1 MHRSIFA
8 IILTLAL
15 CAAVLAEPSVSITV
29 YNSNLALVRDVRNI
43 GFKSGMNE
51 ILFKDVSGQI
61 DATSVHFNASG
72 VAMLE
77 QNFDYDLVSSSK
89 LIQKYIDHEI
99 EVISENGELTSG
111 TLLTSDGQN
120 IVLKQ
125 KDGTLRSILMESVAE
140 IRYPELPEGLI
151 TRPTLRWLVDSRS
164 AADTETEVSYLT
176 GGLSWR
182 ADYVLVIGEK
192 PTDPADL
199 SAWVTVNNNCGNS
212 FKNAK
217 LKLIAGE
224 VNRAQQPTRRNMEKA
239 VMYAEAD
246 LAGSG
251 FEEKSFFEYH
261 LYTLQ
266 RPTDLLNDQTKQVS
280 LFPTTSINTKR
291 IYDYDWRRKN
301 DRVGVSIEFKNEKA
315 NGLGMALPAGRVR
328 IYQEDTDGSEEFI
341 GEDNIEHTPKDE
353 NIRVRTG
360 EAFDIAVER
369 LEKDYRRITDRVSER
384 DYEIKLRNHKEETIE
399 VVVVDYFYGDWD
411 ITQSSHDYEKTSSRK
426 AEFKVS
432 VQPDKES
439 VLTYTVRTQ

>member
-1 MHRSIFA
+1 MNRILLTVSLLFVLCANIFA
-8 IILTLAL
+8 ETT
-15 CAAVLAEPSVSITV
+15 VSITV
-29 YNSNLALVRDVRNI
+29 YNSDLALVRDVRNI

-61 DATSVHFNASG
+61 DATSVHFNAPG

-89 LIQKYIDHEI
+89 LIQKYIDHNI
-99 EVISENGELTSG
+99 DVISESGELASG
-111 TLLTSDGQN
+111 TLLTADGKN

-125 KDGTLRSILMESVAE
+125 KDGSLRSILMEAVAE

-151 TRPTLRWLVDSRS
+151 TRPTLRWLVDSKK
-164 AADTETEVSYLT
+164 AGDVETEVSYLT

-192 PTDPADL
+192 PSDPADL

-212 FKNAK
+212 FKSAK

-224 VNRAQQPTRRNMEKA
+224 VNRVQQQLKAQYMRAAPMME
-239 VMYAEAD
+239 D
-246 LAGSG
+246 AGASG
-251 FEEKSFFEYH
+251 FEERSFFEYH

-266 RPTDLLNDQTKQVS
+266 RPTDLLDQQTKQVS
-280 LFPTTSINTKR
+280 LFPTTTINTKR
-291 IYDYDWRRKN
+291 IYEYDWRRKN

-315 NGLGMALPAGRVR
+315 NGLGMAIPAGRVR

-341 GEDNIEHTPKDE
+341 GEDNVEHTPKDE
-353 NIRVRTG
+353 KIRVRTG

-369 LEKDYRRITDRVSER
+369 LEKNYRRITDRVSER
-384 DYEIKLRNHKEETIE
+384 DYEVKLRNHKEEAVE
-399 VVVVDYFYGDWD
+399 VVVVDYLYGDWE
-411 ITQSSHDYEKTSSRK
+411 ILQSSHAYDKVSSRK
-426 AEFKVS
+426 VEFTIPVA
-432 VQPDKES
+432 PDKETI
-439 VLTYTVRTQ
+439 LTYTVRTQ